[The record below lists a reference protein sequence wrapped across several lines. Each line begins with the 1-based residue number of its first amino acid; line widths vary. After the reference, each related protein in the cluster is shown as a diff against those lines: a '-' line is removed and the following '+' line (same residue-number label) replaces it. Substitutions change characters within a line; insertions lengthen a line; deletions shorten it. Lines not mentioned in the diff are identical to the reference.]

1 MLREIK
7 LPCDLEVMAI
17 PPLALIAVAETA
29 LAMTAAA
36 IRCEHLDID
45 EYPRYFADG
54 GLPPKSLSLA
64 KTICERIED
73 LLNILGAYQFAVNA
87 EVSKMKKSADLPF

>member
-17 PPLALIAVAETA
+17 PPLPLISVTEAA

-36 IRCEHLDID
+36 IRCEHLNLD

-54 GLPPKSLSLA
+54 ELPPKSLSLA
-64 KTICERIED
+64 KTICERTEELI
-73 LLNILGAYQFAVNA
+73 NILDAYRQAINA
-87 EVSKMKKSADLPF
+87 EISKLKKAADFPF

>member
-7 LPCDLEVMAI
+7 LPCDLEILAI
-17 PPLALIAVAETA
+17 PPVALISIAQAA

-36 IRCEHLDID
+36 IRCEHLDLD

-54 GLPPKSLSLA
+54 DLPPQSLSLA
-64 KTICERIED
+64 KTICERTEEFIS
-73 LLNILGAYQFAVNA
+73 ILDAYRAAVDA
-87 EVSKMKKSADLPF
+87 EVSRLKKADLPF